1 MKFCKAATVKC
12 PPLQKYPNIYILQYS
27 AIFYRLLFCV
37 CAWRREEG
45 REVEEGRGGGE
56 SILPTVLCLVT
67 CVFAYSSALFVIT
80 VHSFTSCFNIRNT
93 ASIIVSLLHHIQA
106 VIIWGAL
113 PALVAVVVFTILMVY
128 NCLVCYCCCPNEM
141 YNAKKKAI
149 RCGVVT
155 GIGVLVCM

>member
-1 MKFCKAATVKC
+1 MLCLIT
-12 PPLQKYPNIYILQYS
+12 
-27 AIFYRLLFCV
+27 CV
-37 CAWRREEG
+37 CIFLYF
-45 REVEEGRGGGE
+45 V
-56 SILPTVLCLVT
+56 CHN
-67 CVFAYSSALFVIT
+67 CALIYQLFQ
-80 VHSFTSCFNIRNT
+80 HSTT
-93 ASIIVSLLHHIQA
+93 SIIVSLLHHIQA

-155 GIGVLVCM
+155 GIGVVVCM